1 MNISAVVP
9 VYDEVDSLHQ
19 LHREL
24 AAVLPAA
31 GKHEIIYIDD
41 GSNDGSAAAL
51 KGLADGDAR
60 VKVISFYR
68 NYGKAAALAAGFEA
82 ASGDVVITMDSDLQ
96 DDPAEIPAMIE
107 LLNHGWDIV
116 SGWKKARYDP
126 LSKRL
131 ASKFYNFIVRLI
143 TGVSIHDSNCGL
155 KVYRAEVAKSVDL
168 YGGLH
173 RYIPA
178 LAKYKGYKRIT
189 EKVVQHRPR
198 QHGKTKYGLAR
209 YFHGP
214 LDLFTVLFIGRYFQ
228 RPLHFFGLIGILLSL
243 AGFVISIYL
252 TINWF
257 GGVPIGN
264 RPLFFLG
271 ILFIIVGIQF
281 FSLGLLAE
289 LFVQRRHREQQL
301 IKEVYPARHQA
312 KG

>member
-9 VYDEVDSLHQ
+9 VYNEVDSLPE

-24 AAVLPAA
+24 AAILPAD
-31 GKHEIIYIDD
+31 GRHEIIYIDD
-41 GSNDGSAAAL
+41 GSSDGSAAVL
-51 KGLADGDAR
+51 KELADGDTR

-82 ASGDVVITMDSDLQ
+82 ATGDVVVTMDSDLQ

-107 LLNHGWDIV
+107 LLNQGWDMV
-116 SGWKKARYDP
+116 SGWKKVRHDP
-126 LSKRL
+126 LSRRL
-131 ASKFYNFIVRLI
+131 PSKFYNFIVRLM
-143 TGVSIHDSNCGL
+143 TGVPVHDSNCGL
-155 KVYRAEVAKSVDL
+155 KVYRAEVVKSVEV

-178 LAKYKGYKRIT
+178 LAKYKGFKVT

-198 QHGKTKYGLAR
+198 LYGKTKYGLTR
-209 YFHGP
+209 YLHGL

-228 RPLHFFGLIGILLSL
+228 RPLHFFGLVGLLLSA
-243 AGFVISIYL
+243 AGVVVSIYL
-252 TINWF
+252 TVNWF
-257 GGVPIGN
+257 AGVPIGN

-271 ILFIIVGIQF
+271 ILLIIVGIQF

-301 IKEVYPARHQA
+301 IKEVYPERHQA

>member
-9 VYDEVDSLHQ
+9 VYNEVDSLPE

-24 AAVLPAA
+24 AAILPA
-31 GKHEIIYIDD
+31 GGRHEIIYIDD
-41 GSNDGSAAAL
+41 GSSDGSAAVL
-51 KGLADGDAR
+51 KGLSDGVAR

-82 ASGDVVITMDSDLQ
+82 AAGDVVVTMDSDLQ

-107 LLNHGWDIV
+107 LLNQGWDMV
-116 SGWKKARYDP
+116 SGWKKVRHDP
-126 LSKRL
+126 LRKRL
-131 ASKFYNFIVRLI
+131 SSKFYNFVVRLM
-143 TGVSIHDSNCGL
+143 TGVPIHDSNCGL
-155 KVYRAEVAKSVDL
+155 KVYRAEVVKSVEV

-178 LAKYKGYKRIT
+178 LAKYKGFKVT
-189 EKVVQHRPR
+189 EKVVRHRPR
-198 QHGKTKYGLAR
+198 QYGKTKYGLTR
-209 YFHGP
+209 YLHGL

-228 RPLHFFGLIGILLSL
+228 RPLHFFGLVGLLLSI
-243 AGFVISIYL
+243 AGFIISIYL

-257 GGVPIGN
+257 AGVPIGN
-264 RPLFFLG
+264 RPLLFLG
-271 ILFIIVGIQF
+271 ILLIIVGIQF

-301 IKEVYPARHQA
+301 VRDVSPPRK
-312 KG
+312 